1 MRQLNFLLI
10 FAVCLA
16 LVLFSL
22 QNTQPVSIQIIEG
35 IDVEAPLALELI
47 IAMGLGS
54 VLAWLFSVWAQ
65 LQRQLESWKAARQ
78 IRAKE
83 ERIEELEQDMERYK
97 AEVEE
102 HQLPALSASEAVTE
116 GTIVE
121 QG

>member
-22 QNTQPVSIQIIEG
+22 QNTQPTSIQIIQG

-54 VLAWLFSVWAQ
+54 VLAWLFSIWTQ
-65 LQRQLESWKAARQ
+65 LQRQLDSWKALRQ

-83 ERIEELEQDMERYK
+83 ERIEQLEQDMERYK
-97 AEVEE
+97 AETEDYK
-102 HQLPALSASEAVTE
+102 LPALSASEHLTE
-116 GTIVE
+116 GVIIE

>member
-22 QNTQPVSIQIIEG
+22 QNTQPTSIQIIEG

-54 VLAWLFSVWAQ
+54 VLAWLFSVWTQ
-65 LQRQLESWKAARQ
+65 LQRQLESWKAVRQ

-83 ERIEELEQDMERYK
+83 ERIEALEQDMERYK
-97 AEVEE
+97 AEIEE
-102 HQLPALSASEAVTE
+102 HQLPALSASEPVTE

>member
-1 MRQLNFLLI
+1 MRQLNFMLI

-22 QNTQPVSIQIIEG
+22 QNTQPASIQIIEG
-35 IDVEAPLALELI
+35 VDVEAPLALELI

-65 LQRQLESWKAARQ
+65 LQRQLESWKAVRQ

-97 AEVEE
+97 AEIEE
-102 HQLPALSASEAVTE
+102 HQLPALSASEPVTE
-116 GTIVE
+116 SAILE

>member
-22 QNTQPVSIQIIEG
+22 QNTQPTSIQIIEG

-65 LQRQLESWKAARQ
+65 LQRQVESWKAVRQ

-97 AEVEE
+97 AEIEQQ
-102 HQLPALSASEAVTE
+102 QLPALSASEAVTE

>member
-22 QNTQPVSIQIIEG
+22 QNTQPASIQIIEG
-35 IDVEAPLALELI
+35 VEVEAPLALELI

-65 LQRQLESWKAARQ
+65 LQRQVESWKAVRQ

-97 AEVEE
+97 AEIEE
-102 HQLPALSASEAVTE
+102 QQLPALSASEAVTE

-121 QG
+121 R